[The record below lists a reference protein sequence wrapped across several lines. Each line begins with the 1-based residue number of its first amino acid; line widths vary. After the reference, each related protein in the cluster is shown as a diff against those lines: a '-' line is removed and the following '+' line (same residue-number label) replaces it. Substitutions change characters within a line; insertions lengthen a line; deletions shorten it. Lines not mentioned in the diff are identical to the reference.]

1 VIVRAFSC
9 STINRNIPMTQTE
22 TIPSTS
28 APPAYLSLK
37 VGQAIKT
44 GSRSQGYLHYRI
56 LTDTAQQQLFI
67 TLIGNDGDGCYSKEI
82 VPFSQIEQCLH
93 GIDTGKPIASKRFQS
108 AFIGK
113 SANNAGFLAA
123 ILRAEWLLAP
133 APEAL
138 HQHAVQPDW
147 PAWKTALL
155 ALAPKAEPYQPEP
168 PKSRIRSITT
178 VPDSSHENKRS
189 IVPPG
194 PAESF
199 IPSVGGELATESLE
213 GTPTAN
219 DASGDGLDAELDD
232 AEMDCLQRSALGADY
247 TGQPGEEDIDLT
259 DTAATVSIK
268 PSSKKQRPDKQ
279 VPSRTAE
286 KRS

>member
-1 VIVRAFSC
+1 
-9 STINRNIPMTQTE
+9 MTQPE
-22 TIPSTS
+22 TLTSTS

-56 LTDTAQQQLFI
+56 LTDNDRQQLFI

-82 VPFSQIEQCLH
+82 VPFDKIEQCLH
-93 GIDTGKPIASKRFQS
+93 GIDTSRPIASKRFQP

-123 ILRAEWLLAP
+123 ILRAELLLAP
-133 APEAL
+133 APDAL

-168 PKSRIRSITT
+168 PKPRIRSTTT
-178 VPDSSHENKRS
+178 VPDSSHETKRFS
-189 IVPPG
+189 VPQS
-194 PAESF
+194 PAESV
-199 IPSVGGELATESLE
+199 IPSVGGELAAESLE
-213 GTPTAN
+213 GAPTA
-219 DASGDGLDAELDD
+219 DATSGDGPDAELDG
-232 AEMDCLQRSALGADY
+232 AEMECLQRSALGADG
-247 TGQPGEEDIDLT
+247 TGQSDEADIDLT
-259 DTAATVSIK
+259 DTAATVK
-268 PSSKKQRPDKQ
+268 PSSKKQGPDKRVQ
-279 VPSRTAE
+279 ARTSE

>member
-1 VIVRAFSC
+1 
-9 STINRNIPMTQTE
+9 MTQPE
-22 TIPSTS
+22 TLTSTS

-44 GSRSQGYLHYRI
+44 GSRSQGYLYYRI
-56 LTDTAQQQLFI
+56 LTDTAQQQLYI

-82 VPFSQIEQCLH
+82 VPFDKIEQCLH
-93 GIDTGKPIASKRFQS
+93 GIDTSKPIASKRFQS

-155 ALAPKAEPYQPEP
+155 SLAPQAEPYQPEP
-168 PKSRIRSITT
+168 PKPRFRSTTT
-178 VPDSSHENKRS
+178 VPDSSHDNKQS
-189 IVPPG
+189 IVPQSST
-194 PAESF
+194 ESF
-199 IPSVGGELATESLE
+199 VPSVGAELATEILE
-213 GTPTAN
+213 GTTTVN
-219 DASGDGLDAELDD
+219 DTSGAGPDTELDD
-232 AEMDCLQRSALGADY
+232 AEMECLQRSALGADGP
-247 TGQPGEEDIDLT
+247 GQPDEEDIDLT
-259 DTAATVSIK
+259 DTAATVKPPAKK
-268 PSSKKQRPDKQ
+268 PSLGQR
-279 VPSRTAE
+279 VPSRTPE

>member
-1 VIVRAFSC
+1 
-9 STINRNIPMTQTE
+9 MTQPE
-22 TIPSTS
+22 TLTSTS

-82 VPFSQIEQCLH
+82 VPFDKIEQCLH
-93 GIDTGKPIASKRFQS
+93 GIDISKPIASKRFQP
-108 AFIGK
+108 AFIGR

-123 ILRAEWLLAP
+123 ILRAELLLAP
-133 APEAL
+133 APDAV
-138 HQHAVQPDW
+138 HQHTVQPDW

-155 ALAPKAEPYQPEP
+155 ALAPQAETYQPEP
-168 PKSRIRSITT
+168 PKPRIRSTT
-178 VPDSSHENKRS
+178 VPDSPHENKPS
-189 IVPPG
+189 IVPQS

-199 IPSVGGELATESLE
+199 IPSVGAELTAENLE

-219 DASGDGLDAELDD
+219 ATSGAGPDAELDE
-232 AEMDCLQRSALGADY
+232 AEMECLQRSTLGADGS
-247 TGQPGEEDIDLT
+247 GQPDEEDIDLNS
-259 DTAATVSIK
+259 TAAKGK
-268 PSSKKQRPDKQ
+268 PSAKKQRPDQ
-279 VPSRTAE
+279 RMQARTAE

>member
-1 VIVRAFSC
+1 
-9 STINRNIPMTQTE
+9 MTQPE
-22 TIPSTS
+22 TPMPTST
-28 APPAYLSLK
+28 PPAYLSLK

-82 VPFSQIEQCLH
+82 IPFSQIEQCLH
-93 GIDTGKPIASKRFQS
+93 GIDTSKPIASKRFQP

-123 ILRAEWLLAP
+123 ILRAELLLAP
-133 APEAL
+133 APDAV

-155 ALAPKAEPYQPEP
+155 ALAPKAKPYQPEP
-168 PKSRIRSITT
+168 PKPRIRSTTT

-189 IVPPG
+189 IVPQS

-199 IPSVGGELATESLE
+199 ISSVGTALAAESL
-213 GTPTAN
+213 GSSSTAN
-219 DASGDGLDAELDD
+219 DASGTGPDAELDD
-232 AEMDCLQRSALGADY
+232 AEMECLQRSALGADC
-247 TGQPGEEDIDLT
+247 TGQPDEADVDMAS
-259 DTAATVSIK
+259 TAATVSIT
-268 PSSKKQRPDKQ
+268 PSAKKQRPDKRMQ
-279 VPSRTAE
+279 SRASG